1 MKFATFIR
9 NTVLTFALI
18 AGVSDACAQTGAFVP
33 VRKSRP
39 APSPN
44 TTIDATTNWTFRM
57 KSESVVNSPI
67 VRLGD
72 VVVPLDPNIPGWPRM
87 SRSAVGLVPVN
98 GKAMRVDRQRLTEV
112 ILNAEA
118 TPKRLYWIGPDTTEV
133 TYVVAAKP
141 APPSS
146 SVAPS
151 SLVAGSS
158 IQHANYHGPAD
169 HGPARLNQQVAGHTA
184 MKQTTDPIPQR
195 ANLDP
200 QFAERLIQWI
210 TLAISRSDASLLERY
225 DMQIDRHQPAMQQL
239 ELARGVQSAEFVNTV
254 KPGPGLLRVVSNG
267 LEGSIETE
275 LIVTLE
281 KNPVAIVPI
290 KSIRS
295 GNRIGRADLT
305 ERPIPI
311 DQWDESYCTDPIELV
326 GMETRSNLRSH
337 EPILRS
343 QVGKPM
349 LIRRGDL
356 VEVRVVNGAISVTT
370 NAKAL
375 GDGAES
381 ELVEIETL
389 EPRKRLV
396 ARVVNSS
403 VVEIVTRAPQAQ

>member
-1 MKFATFIR
+1 MKLASHIR
-9 NTVLTFALI
+9 ISMLSLAWV

-39 APSPN
+39 AATSN
-44 TTIDATTNWTFRM
+44 TSIDAATNWTFRM

-87 SRSAVGLVPVN
+87 SRSAVGLVPVS

-118 TPKRLYWIGPDTTEV
+118 TPRRLYWIGPDATEV
-133 TYVVAAKP
+133 TYVAVANP
-141 APPSS
+141 AA
-146 SVAPS
+146 SVATTS
-151 SLVAGSS
+151 GVANSGSA
-158 IQHANYHGPAD
+158 IQQANYNQPANAVQHANGQSPA
-169 HGPARLNQQVAGHTA
+169 GQQVANRI
-184 MKQTTDPIPQR
+184 DPSPQR

-200 QFAERLIQWI
+200 QFADRLIRWI
-210 TLAISRSDASLLERY
+210 ELALLREDASLLERY
-225 DMQIDRHQPAMQQL
+225 KLSIDRHQPAMQQL
-239 ELARGVQSAEFVNTV
+239 ELARGIQAANFVSGV
-254 KPGPGLLRVVSNG
+254 KSGPSVLRVVSQG
-267 LEGSIETE
+267 LEGNIQTD
-275 LIVTLE
+275 LIVSLE

-295 GNRIGRADLT
+295 GNRLGRADLT

-311 DQWDESYCTDPIELV
+311 DEWDDSYCTDPIELV
-326 GMETRSNLRSH
+326 GMETRSNLRGN

-343 QVGKPM
+343 QIGKPT

-356 VEVRVVNGAISVTT
+356 VEVRVINGSISVTT
-370 NAKAL
+370 NAKSL

-396 ARVVNSS
+396 ARVVNSGE
-403 VVEIVTRAPQAQ
+403 VEIVTRAPQAR

>member
-1 MKFATFIR
+1 M
-9 NTVLTFALI
+9 LSLALV

-39 APSPN
+39 ASSPG
-44 TTIDATTNWTFRM
+44 TTIDVATNWTFRM

-87 SRSAVGLVPVN
+87 SRSAVGLVPVS

-118 TPKRLYWIGPDTTEV
+118 TPRRLYWIGPDTAEV
-133 TYVVAAKP
+133 TYVAVAKP
-141 APPSS
+141 AA
-146 SVAPS
+146 SVAPIS
-151 SLVAGSS
+151 GAA
-158 IQHANYHGPAD
+158 IQQANYNQHAGAVQQADGQHVANRIDPA
-169 HGPARLNQQVAGHTA
+169 
-184 MKQTTDPIPQR
+184 PQR

-200 QFAERLIQWI
+200 QFADRLIKWI
-210 TLAISRSDASLLERY
+210 ELAILRNDAALLERY
-225 DMQIDRHQPAMQQL
+225 KLSIDRHQPAMQQL
-239 ELARGVQSAEFVNTV
+239 ELARGIQAADFINGV
-254 KPGPGLLRVVSNG
+254 KPGQCVLRVVSQG
-267 LEGSIETE
+267 LEGSIQTD
-275 LIVTLE
+275 LIANLE

-295 GNRIGRADLT
+295 GNRLGRADFT

-311 DQWDESYCTDPIELV
+311 DEWDDSYCIDVNELV
-326 GMETRSNLRSH
+326 GMETRGNLRNN
-337 EPILRS
+337 EPIPRS
-343 QVGKPM
+343 QVGKPT

-356 VEVRVVNGAISVTT
+356 VEVRVINGAISVTT
-370 NAKAL
+370 NAKSL

-396 ARVVNSS
+396 ARVVNSGE
-403 VVEIVTRAPQAQ
+403 VEIVTRAPQAR